1 MVTNIWKH
9 KALDMFLLTE
19 SKKKKKGG
27 KKIYKIKI
35 YRGNKEHKST

>member
-9 KALDMFLLTE
+9 KALDMFMLTE
-19 SKKKKKGG
+19 SKKKKRR